1 MKGQNFVMSDH
12 EEGLVKLDEGCLYR
26 TDDMGEA
33 MVPISLREGVNHPVK
48 LSKDDLLM
56 DVELIDEGAF
66 CALRDM
72 KTNSKE
78 YAVMRS
84 NVTQEERDFMA
95 EYRNPRGR
103 PTGPRVWGYVTQG
116 TMNSTVTTKKQKALE
131 P

>member
-1 MKGQNFVMSDH
+1 MSDH

-56 DVELIDEGAF
+56 DVELVDEGAF
-66 CALRDM
+66 CALKDM
-72 KTNSKE
+72 KTNSRE

-84 NVTQEERDFMA
+84 NVTQEERDFMTDYHKQS
-95 EYRNPRGR
+95 EPQGGGPLVRGF
-103 PTGPRVWGYVTQG
+103 GD
-116 TMNSTVTTKKQKALE
+116 M
-131 P
+131 